1 MTETRGKLLL
11 GIALPCPALSFS
23 TGDIGLKDPKIVREN
38 KNLEKAADKSS
49 ACVCCHL
56 CTSGSGA
63 FYLPIDQTPPS
74 TLVQGTPTQGPTLVL
89 CRVVPRAWVTLQ
101 APSSLDLLSSSVLFS
116 HEMLS
121 FTYLEIKCPQPKLSA
136 EQLQDNL
143 TRQQTGDLCA
153 LPFNQSCS
161 FPGHAL
167 VTATGNSS

>member
-1 MTETRGKLLL
+1 ML
-11 GIALPCPALSFS
+11 GIALPGPVLPFS

-38 KNLEKAADKSS
+38 KNLEKASARSS

-74 TLVQGTPTQGPTLVL
+74 TLEQRTPTQGPTWVL
-89 CRVVPRAWVTLQ
+89 CRVVPHAWAALQ
-101 APSSLDLLSSSVLFS
+101 APSSLGLLSSSVLFS
-116 HEMLS
+116 HEMPS
-121 FTYLEIKCPQPKLSA
+121 ITNLEVKCPQPKLSA

-143 TRQQTGDLCA
+143 TRQQTGNLCA

-161 FPGHAL
+161 IPGHAL